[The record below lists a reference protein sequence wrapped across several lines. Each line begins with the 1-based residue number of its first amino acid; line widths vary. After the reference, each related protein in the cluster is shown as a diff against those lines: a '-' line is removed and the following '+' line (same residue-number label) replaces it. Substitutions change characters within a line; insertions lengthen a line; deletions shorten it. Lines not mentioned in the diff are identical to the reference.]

1 MSATLPT
8 GPLGWVLS
16 IIVLLGAVPMLVSA
30 SGHVM
35 AGLHRVRD
43 NYGRADSAYQPRVAV
58 IIPAW
63 NEGAVLEHSIDR
75 MMALDYPSERLRL
88 VVVDDASTDDT
99 PLIAQEAARRYPG
112 RVVHLRREQ
121 GGQGKAHTLNH
132 GLAHVL
138 ADDWAEAVLITDA
151 DVVFTPT
158 AIGRMGRHLA
168 DPGVGAVMGFI
179 REASEPAHWVG
190 RYIGFEYATAQLAMR
205 RAQNVAGVQGCL
217 AGGAQMLSRANLEA
231 IGGRIDT
238 TTLAEDTVTTMQTQL
253 GGRRVVFDPNAECWA
268 EEPASLVALWK
279 QRLRWARGNL
289 QVTRRFRS
297 VFFRPSSD
305 HHLGNWWFGTMW
317 FSTLYLPAFM
327 ILASVALVLLWFVD
341 QGPALLAFELYWG
354 LSALLF
360 IFGNTFVLLLD
371 RRVAYQSWLAAL
383 TFPGLVNL
391 LVLAVVLAPRPMDAL
406 AGEVMPV
413 LGITWDDRARAVAVL
428 LAYVWTGAAMLAGW
442 LVYRADRI
450 SWLRP
455 VVPALVL
462 VVGFG
467 PVLCAVSIAAYVA
480 EARGAASTWDKT
492 EKTGKVRTS

>member
-1 MSATLPT
+1 
-8 GPLGWVLS
+8 
-16 IIVLLGAVPMLVSA
+16 
-30 SGHVM
+30 
-35 AGLHRVRD
+35 
-43 NYGRADSAYQPRVAV
+43 
-58 IIPAW
+58 
-63 NEGAVLEHSIDR
+63 
-75 MMALDYPSERLRL
+75 
-88 VVVDDASTDDT
+88 
-99 PLIAQEAARRYPG
+99 
-112 RVVHLRREQ
+112 
-121 GGQGKAHTLNH
+121 
-132 GLAHVL
+132 
-138 ADDWAEAVLITDA
+138 
-151 DVVFTPT
+151 
-158 AIGRMGRHLA
+158 
-168 DPGVGAVMGFI
+168 
-179 REASEPAHWVG
+179 
-190 RYIGFEYATAQLAMR
+190 
-205 RAQNVAGVQGCL
+205 
-217 AGGAQMLSRANLEA
+217 
-231 IGGRIDT
+231 
-238 TTLAEDTVTTMQTQL
+238 
-253 GGRRVVFDPNAECWA
+253 VFDPNAECWA

-297 VFFRPSSD
+297 VFFRPSSE